1 MSMARNNDNNT
12 QQGDMKAGEMHDL
25 RTVDGTIPAVQN
37 GTSDLSKPLIKRAR
51 RRSSISV
58 AVADHPGV
66 VELIICVAGIYTSL

>member
-1 MSMARNNDNNT
+1 MARNVET
-12 QQGDMKAGEMHDL
+12 SPQQSDMKAGEMHDL
-25 RTVDGTIPAVQN
+25 RTVDGTIPPVQN

-58 AVADHPGV
+58 AVADHPSI